1 MDCSVSTD
9 EGANPVT
16 GDALFSGMFNVG
28 VKAPDL
34 DAEVAFMEVFSPT
47 SVERVKR
54 DADFGPKEIVSVVIA
69 STRFF
74 LFPSTVYDPQLEAM
88 GASFPGGIG
97 HISFMTDDMD
107 RVLEV
112 AAAHGIEPILGPYE
126 VTPRGHGTR
135 RVAFFRSPNGTI
147 LESQQLVESE

>member
-1 MDCSVSTD
+1 MSSDQ
-9 EGANPVT
+9 
-16 GDALFSGMFNVG
+16 LFSAMFNVG

-34 DAEVAFMEVFSPT
+34 DGEVAFMEIFTPS
-47 SVERVKR
+47 SVERVQR

-74 LFPSTVYDPQLEAM
+74 LFPDTVYGPQLEAL
-88 GASFPGGIG
+88 GVPLSGGIG

-107 RVLEV
+107 AVID
-112 AAAHGIEPILGPYE
+112 AAAARGVEPILGPYE

-147 LESQQLVESE
+147 LEAQQLVSTDA